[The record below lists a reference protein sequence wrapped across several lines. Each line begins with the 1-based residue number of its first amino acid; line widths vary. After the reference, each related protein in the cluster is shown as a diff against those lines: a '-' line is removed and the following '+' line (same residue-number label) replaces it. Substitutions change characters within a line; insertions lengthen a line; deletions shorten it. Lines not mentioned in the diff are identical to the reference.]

1 MRERADGLRRVARR
15 LELGLE
21 VIRAYVRVLRLRR
34 RADLPTVLET
44 LRARPAT
51 RPERPV
57 DPVETGR
64 RLGRAVVRTLRLVP
78 GDSRCLVRSLVLV
91 DLLSARAIEA
101 DLVIGV
107 APPDGAES
115 LQAHAWVERGGIPL
129 LRDDEHEFP
138 RLAAL

>member
-1 MRERADGLRRVARR
+1 MREAAPALRRAARR
-15 LELGLE
+15 LALGLE
-21 VIRAYVRVLRLRR
+21 VVRAYLRVRRLRR

-51 RPERPV
+51 RPQHPG

-64 RLGRAVVRTLRLVP
+64 RLGRAVVRTLRLLP

-91 DLLSARAIEA
+91 DLLSARAIDA

-107 APPDGAES
+107 APPAGCET
-115 LQAHAWVERGGIPL
+115 LQAHAWVERGGVPL